1 MKKKMVNIFSLVCFV
16 FFMPLSSV
24 AIEGLPGGNWVSLNH
39 DVGGITG
46 SGGMGW
52 INQGVDWVIL
62 PGDITFNTYVEYGL
76 RARSKEEEYFNAKG
90 PSVGIEL
97 SKSYFTAGVDYY
109 WIEYPEY
116 PEDPAKGRLEKGLH
130 EEGYEY
136 TFGWYYSKDLKP
148 DESTL
153 PLEGIPFSTWAKLS
167 NDASGPTG
175 SGGMGWIQQGIDW
188 ITLPGDINVNTFV
201 KYSYRAREKE
211 KEYYNA
217 QGPSIGIEFSKSY
230 FNIGVSRYWEAFP
243 ESPDR
248 NERKAQATTQYFA
261 GWYYPWDLMDKS
273 D

>member
-1 MKKKMVNIFSLVCFV
+1 MKIKIINLVSVITFHAFIFFLPSPSF
-16 FFMPLSSV
+16 

-62 PGDITFNTYVEYGL
+62 PGDVTFNTYVEYGL
-76 RARSKEEEYFNAKG
+76 RGRSKEEEYFNAKG

-116 PEDPAKGRLEKGLH
+116 PEQGLRD
-130 EEGYEY
+130 EGYEY

-148 DESTL
+148 SESAL
-153 PLEGIPFSTWAKLS
+153 PLEGIPFSTWGKLS

-175 SGGMGWIQQGIDW
+175 SGGMGWIQQGVDW
-188 ITLPGDINVNTFV
+188 ITLPGDVTVNTFI

-211 KEYYNA
+211 NEYYDA
-217 QGPSIGIEFSKSY
+217 RGPSIGIEFSKS
-230 FNIGVSRYWEAFP
+230 FFSAGVSRYWEEFP

-261 GWYYPWDLMDKS
+261 GWYYTWDLMEKK
-273 D
+273 